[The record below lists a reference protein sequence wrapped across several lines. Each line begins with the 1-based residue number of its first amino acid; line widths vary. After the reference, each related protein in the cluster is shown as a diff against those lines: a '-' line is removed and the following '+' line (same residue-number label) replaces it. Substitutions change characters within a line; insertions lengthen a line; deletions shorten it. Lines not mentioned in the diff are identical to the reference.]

1 MTDNSYSTQ
10 VKHNRTWVIAKYII
24 SLGVICLGSLA
35 LMFLISLAKPPETQ
49 ESTALIQQVDTAEIQ
64 PYVGLLDMVTTG
76 VVVPHREIK
85 LASEVGGKVIKKY
98 PACES
103 GNFVS
108 KGERLVDIDP
118 EEYKLDIRTLEAEVV
133 QSEKRIDENLQQI
146 AGEERNIA
154 LARVDLELQ
163 QKEMQRNSRLSG
175 VLSQTEMDQSQR
187 SLNSA
192 QTQLTN
198 RESNLATL
206 KAGTGRLRAALKLS
220 ERQLDK
226 ATLNLRRTTI
236 VAPDDGVIVKEM
248 VQEGDY
254 VSKGA
259 QIATFEDTRL
269 AEVLCNLT
277 PSELKWIRTNA
288 KPEQGRDGEKKNANS
303 VYHLPKTD
311 VTIFDPANPA
321 ITWRGVLE
329 RFDGIGRDEITKTI
343 PCRIVVSKPIV
354 SSEFG
359 EQALVRGMY
368 VKCRVEVQ
376 TSNTDISRDLISFPA
391 LALQP
396 NNHIWTV
403 RDSKLHRVDVEIVD
417 RSETIVGD
425 ETKQIVVVRAAKDKL
440 KAGDQ
445 IVTSPLSQPTEGAE
459 IILKDHSPKNAPT
472 LSGQEPAKPDAY

>member
-1 MTDNSYSTQ
+1 
-10 VKHNRTWVIAKYII
+10 
-24 SLGVICLGSLA
+24 
-35 LMFLISLAKPPETQ
+35 MFLVSLAKPPETQ
-49 ESTALIQQVDTAEIQ
+49 KSTALIQQVDTTEIQ
-64 PYVGLLDMVTTG
+64 PYAGLLDMVTTG

-85 LASEVGGKVIKKY
+85 LASEVGGKVLKKY

-108 KGERLVDIDP
+108 KGEKLVDIDP
-118 EEYKLDIRTLEAEVV
+118 EEYKLDIKTLEAEVV

-154 LARVDLELQ
+154 LARVDLDLQ
-163 QKEMQRNSRLSG
+163 QKEMQRNQRLSG

-206 KAGTGRLRAALKLS
+206 KAGTSRLRAALKLS

-226 ATLNLRRTTI
+226 AKLNLRRTTI
-236 VAPDDGVIVKEM
+236 VAPDDGVIVREM

-254 VSKGA
+254 VSKGT
-259 QIATFEDTRL
+259 QIATFEDTKL

-277 PSELKWIRTNA
+277 PSELKWIRENA
-288 KPEQGRDGEKKNANS
+288 KSDPDGIDPDQNPIS

-311 VTIFDPANPA
+311 VTIFDPANPE
-321 ITWRGVLE
+321 ITWQGVLE

-368 VKCRVEVQ
+368 VKCRVEVP
-376 TSNTDISRDLISFPA
+376 TSNTDTSRNLLSFPA

-403 RDSKLHRVDVEIVD
+403 RESKLHRIDVEIVD
-417 RSETIVGD
+417 RNETIVGD
-425 ETKQIVVVRAAKDKL
+425 ETNKLVIVRAIEGDL
-440 KAGDQ
+440 QAGDQ

-459 IILKDHSPKNAPT
+459 IILKDSSNEKSSS
-472 LSGQEPAKPDAY
+472 LSGQEPAKKPDA